1 MLNEKTILCFDEL
14 LKINEFDKKISNKQK
29 VLFVSNK
36 PRNGRTEIL
45 LEQNLT
51 YKFCKRNSDQTLS
64 IVFAVENSILN
75 SNRIIH
81 YTNQECFLVLFE
93 KAANRWLKINR
104 LYFPYHDNN
113 TTYQKEKQEVKLML
127 NTIWR
132 LEA

>member
-81 YTNQECFLVLFE
+81 YTNQECFF
-93 KAANRWLKINR
+93 
-104 LYFPYHDNN
+104 LYKFILSPN
-113 TTYQKEKQEVKLML
+113 LC
-127 NTIWR
+127 
-132 LEA
+132 